1 MVVSVLDVADWFLT
15 LAEAEEKQLEHMQL
29 QRLCC
34 YAQGFALALYG
45 DALFGNPIEVAEDG
59 PMVREV
65 WDCYGGCDSVPSVLS
80 PVPLAVPTQG
90 IAGAVRFVYERFGAR
105 SAAELAA
112 LAPQEPPWK
121 LANCRVDN
129 SPFNWSTMH
138 DFLRSELEA
147 ADQEDDARAV
157 DIDTLIDR
165 LQHDD
170 ELRASLRRGQADIQ
184 AGRVRRHVQL

>member
-1 MVVSVLDVADWFLT
+1 MSLIGSS
-15 LAEAEEKQLEHMQL
+15 
-29 QRLCC
+29 RLRTRRRNSSSTCNYSACAVTRRASRWRSTATRCLGIQSKLPKMDRWCAKSGTATGAAIPCRRCC
-34 YAQGFALALYG
+34 RPCPGRAHAGNCWRRPVRLRAVG
-45 DALFGNPIEVAEDG
+45 D
-59 PMVREV
+59 
-65 WDCYGGCDSVPSVLS
+65 
-80 PVPLAVPTQG
+80 
-90 IAGAVRFVYERFGAR
+90 R

>member
-112 LAPQEPPWK
+112 LAPQEPPGSWPT
-121 LANCRVDN
+121 AA
-129 SPFNWSTMH
+129 STTAPFNWSTMH

-165 LQHDD
+165 LQHDG